1 MAQLIIPE
9 SQKAVATRPDG
20 RMEVYDVQ
28 EGPTFHCEECALHGR
43 PTAGSKG
50 NIVMTNPLDS
60 EDGMEH
66 FIHIEHLPEDVV
78 IYDPVSNQCRNKDGT
93 NSWVES

>member
-9 SQKAVATRPDG
+9 SQKAIVTRPDG
-20 RMEVYDVQ
+20 RPEVYDVPPGA
-28 EGPTFHCEECALHGR
+28 EVHCEECAVHGR
-43 PTAGSKG
+43 PTAGTKG

-60 EDGMEH
+60 EDGLEH

-93 NSWVES
+93 QTWVES